1 MSEAAAGVPTVA
13 DLGSALRRGAATPQ
27 ALAATAR
34 ARLEGISELNVV
46 LRYTGELAERQA
58 ARAARTLAESPETA
72 GPLCGVPFAYKDVLC
87 AEGVETTAGS
97 RILQGFVPPYTGTA
111 LGRLLDA
118 GAVPVAV
125 TNCDEFA
132 MGSSNEN
139 SAYGP
144 VGNPWDPSRVPGGSS
159 GGSAAVVA
167 AGAVPFSL
175 GTDTGGSIRQ
185 PAALCGV
192 AGFKPT
198 YGRVS
203 RYGLIAFASSL
214 DQIGP
219 FARRVEDVAHVF
231 TAIAGHDPQDSTS
244 SPLPVEPVEEQLSRG
259 VEGMR
264 LGIPREYLVE
274 GMEPG
279 VREAIEAAFAE
290 LEKLGASLEEVSLP
304 TTEAGLSTYYIIAPA
319 ECSANLARMDG
330 VRFGLHVD
338 RPALTDTYLQ
348 TRGRGFGPEVKRRIM
363 LGTYALS
370 SGYYDAYYRKAQKVR
385 TLIAEEFD
393 RAFEKVDAL
402 VCPTSPTV
410 AFPRGAK
417 SDPLSMYLCDVLTLP
432 VNLAGLPGIS
442 IPCGLSEG
450 LPVGLQVIGPRFQD
464 ARVLRVAHA
473 YERATR
479 WHAEMP
485 PARPAAGAPS

>member
-1 MSEAAAGVPTVA
+1 MSHPTVA
-13 DLGSALRRGAATPQ
+13 DLGASLRRGETSPAE
-27 ALAATAR
+27 LAAASR
-34 ARLEGISELNVV
+34 SALESLASLNPV
-46 LRYTGELAERQA
+46 LRYTDELAERQA
-58 ARAARTLAESPETA
+58 ARAARTLAESPDTA

-87 AEGVETTAGS
+87 VEGVETTAGS
-97 RILQGFVPPYTGTA
+97 RILQGYVPPYTGTA

-139 SAYGP
+139 SAFGP

-185 PAALCGV
+185 PASFCGV

-219 FARRVEDVAHVF
+219 FARSVDDVAQVF
-231 TAIAGHDPQDSTS
+231 TAIAGHDPRDSTS
-244 SPLPVEPVEEQLSRG
+244 SPTAVEPVEEQLGRG

-264 LGIPREYLVE
+264 LGVPHEYLAE
-274 GMEPG
+274 GLEPG
-279 VREAIEAAFAE
+279 VRTAVESALAE
-290 LEKLGASLEEVSLP
+290 LEKLGATLEEVSLP
-304 TTEAGLSTYYIIAPA
+304 STSAALSTYYIIAPA

-330 VRFGLHVD
+330 IRFGLHVD
-338 RPALTDTYLQ
+338 RPSLTDTYLA
-348 TRGRGFGPEVKRRIM
+348 TRGQGFGPEVKRRIM

-393 RAFEKVDAL
+393 RAFERVDAL
-402 VCPTSPTV
+402 VCPTSPIV
-410 AFPRGAK
+410 AFPKGAR

-442 IPCGLSEG
+442 VPCGLSEG
-450 LPVGLQVIGPRFQD
+450 LAVGLQVIGPRFQD

-473 YERATR
+473 YEQATG
-479 WHAEMP
+479 WHAEQP
-485 PARPAAGAPS
+485 PAPPAASAIPR